1 MILYRTHILGRTGL
15 FTVRIDA
22 EGTIADVEP
31 FRGIVPSHALSAWKS
46 HAQEP
51 EHWDLEKGLL
61 LPGMVDAHTHLDKAL
76 TLPFTTNTSGT
87 LEEAISRFKEY
98 QPKLTEEDVLTR
110 AVMVAQQ
117 ASRYGTTTLRTHLNS
132 AYPDPN
138 ALKVVL
144 NGMQEAQRILRRQ
157 MDLQLV
163 LMCPTIEDDQWASAV
178 LPAMAPYLAAIG
190 GAPALARD
198 PNRNLTWILDWAERL
213 NLAVDL
219 HIDET
224 LDPLSQTLNTLA
236 EQVPARGMQGL
247 AIAGHCVSLG
257 AMSLLEASAIAD
269 KVAQAN
275 IGVITLPQTNL
286 YLQGREDETS
296 PRRGL
301 TRISLLN
308 EAGVQVASASDNI
321 QDAFHPFGNGDLLL
335 VALITAYGSHFGESS
350 ADTLLKMVSE
360 IPGKMIVNT
369 NYGIHAG
376 QPADLVALEC
386 PTALSGLQ
394 TLLAGRRVWK
404 RGRLVN
410 TTLLAETPFGTT
422 YSQ

>member
-22 EGTIADVEP
+22 QGTIADVEP

-163 LMCPTIEDDQWASAV
+163 LMCPTIEDDKWASAV
-178 LPAMAPYLAAIG
+178 LPAMAPYLVAIG

-213 NLAVDL
+213 NLAVD
-219 HIDET
+219 
-224 LDPLSQTLNTLA
+224 
-236 EQVPARGMQGL
+236 
-247 AIAGHCVSLG
+247 
-257 AMSLLEASAIAD
+257 
-269 KVAQAN
+269 
-275 IGVITLPQTNL
+275 
-286 YLQGREDETS
+286 
-296 PRRGL
+296 
-301 TRISLLN
+301 
-308 EAGVQVASASDNI
+308 
-321 QDAFHPFGNGDLLL
+321 
-335 VALITAYGSHFGESS
+335 
-350 ADTLLKMVSE
+350 
-360 IPGKMIVNT
+360 
-369 NYGIHAG
+369 
-376 QPADLVALEC
+376 
-386 PTALSGLQ
+386 
-394 TLLAGRRVWK
+394 
-404 RGRLVN
+404 
-410 TTLLAETPFGTT
+410 
-422 YSQ
+422 